1 MLVLI
6 TARPDDRGVLD
17 PAAFRAHLVV
27 ERVAPVWVVTALVMV
42 VVQAAADAGVSAARL
57 LVSGR
62 LADALGA
69 SETGRGWVV
78 VVVFSAVLAITV
90 RLTVRWEWHVP
101 LMIPALVGV
110 VAVPVTGNAG
120 QGPDHDYA
128 TSSVIVFAVAVA
140 IWAGVTIVNAAAP
153 CDVAVRRRVTVTA
166 LAAGSVA
173 VLYGLLLLA
182 LRAGDLTSGYG
193 LLGLF
198 AGAVLA
204 AGLVAG
210 VFALRGRRSIPLS
223 AQVAGAMAVPA
234 ALSLMAIQT
243 APRLLATEPS
253 IWDVLLGYELP
264 GAPTALRLATFW
276 RFDTF
281 LGVLGLTLAGAYL
294 VGVVRLRRQ
303 G

>member
-1 MLVLI
+1 
-6 TARPDDRGVLD
+6 
-17 PAAFRAHLVV
+17 
-27 ERVAPVWVVTALVMV
+27 
-42 VVQAAADAGVSAARL
+42 
-57 LVSGR
+57 
-62 LADALGA
+62 
-69 SETGRGWVV
+69 
-78 VVVFSAVLAITV
+78 
-90 RLTVRWEWHVP
+90 
-101 LMIPALVGV
+101 MIPALVGV

-153 CDVAVRRRVTVTA
+153 CDAAVRRRVTVTA

-182 LRAGDLTSGYG
+182 LRAGDLI
-193 LLGLF
+193 
-198 AGAVLA
+198 
-204 AGLVAG
+204 
-210 VFALRGRRSIPLS
+210 LRVRPARPVRRRGPGRRTRGWRVRTARAARHPLS

-234 ALSLMAIQT
+234 ALSPDGDSDSA
-243 APRLLATEPS
+243 RLLATEPS

-281 LGVLGLTLAGAYL
+281 LGFWA
-294 VGVVRLRRQ
+294 
-303 G
+303 